1 MREPDH
7 RDPRVRNHAA
17 AAIENAGGPKG
28 QGRIG
33 GSGFRDDDE
42 EGQGEGDFQIR
53 DFKVD
58 SGELL
63 STLNLLPHDVGTVLA
78 RTAYHEVARGFAS
91 T

>member
-42 EGQGEGDFQIR
+42 EGQGGQRQEC
-53 DFKVD
+53 
-58 SGELL
+58 S
-63 STLNLLPHDVGTVLA
+63 SACPA
-78 RTAYHEVARGFAS
+78 RSAS
-91 T
+91 RKLRA